1 MKILQWNVLVKHNP
15 GKFFHPIGGSPY
27 LSGIR
32 FMEHLDSS
40 VPIFSSDFPVFYSR
54 RDARFLARELRRV
67 GYNAYKR
74 PALFFVLKQR
84 RAARQAK
91 AWK

>member
-1 MKILQWNVLVKHNP
+1 MKLLQWNVLVKHNP
-15 GKFFHPIGGSPY
+15 GKFFHSVGASPY

-32 FMEHLDSS
+32 FFENLDGSL
-40 VPIFSSDFPVFYSR
+40 PLFSADAPVFYPL
-54 RDARFLARELRRV
+54 RDACFLVRELRRV

-74 PALFFVLKQR
+74 PALFFVLKQCI
-84 RAARQAK
+84 AARQAK